1 MIIKR
6 WSGAAFVEEHPKTK
20 AQLVFNEGNTES
32 IFDANDKVK
41 PKFLPDAVFDSLNFY
56 STVFNQDGTNENRL
70 SGLAYEALRNVSNL
84 TADNKRSAL
93 GYYWVAARATS
104 LVTTFNFGNLTYDSV
119 QFNTFSSV
127 NAATTFSSSGFFGE
141 QAPAYITTIPSGTAS
156 FNAVVGY
163 FNGVNYVYYRQ
174 TGNPSGSTWTN
185 IGSGGYTG
193 TFVNGTTYYDIR
205 TAKLYTW
212 TAATGNVGQHTLVAP
227 TGIYI
232 QTKFAGSEYN
242 NQNTANNEF
251 GTPGY
256 SGANSAQL
264 EIGDW
269 VVISKI
275 EGLGTSLTPYIVTF
289 ATINNTYEL
298 ATGSVDGIVR
308 LSTQTTYANLSGSN
322 VVTDG
327 VLKTVID
334 NAAFAAGNHTHGN
347 ITNAGTITSDTAI
360 ASGQKLV
367 LVNGSNQVVRSALA
381 IGTSTTTF
389 LTNAGTW
396 ATPAGTYAHPTQT
409 AINAN
414 ATDNGINVID
424 SVVVDTNG
432 HVTSVGLRNLSEA
445 TTSAAGAMSAADKTK
460 LNGIATS
467 ANNYTHPA
475 YTTRSIDTDGVE
487 VLDTFTS
494 DAIGSVTNIT
504 KRTLPTAT
512 TSLPG
517 VMSAADKA
525 KLDGIATGAN
535 NYEHPTYTYSTPTAD
550 TQTTLSNIQ
559 LISTLAQTNGHVTG
573 GTARKL
579 VAGSNVTLTAASD
592 GNITINSSFTN
603 TTYSAKAL
611 GGLSLDGTQFQMVHP
626 FFVQAD
632 APTTPLTGTI
642 WFDL

>member
-6 WSGAAFVEEHPKTK
+6 WNGSAFVEEHPKTK

-41 PKFLPDAVFDSLNFY
+41 PKFLPDAVYDSLYFY
-56 STVFNQDGTNENRL
+56 STLFSYQGTYQHQL
-70 SGLAYEALRNVSNL
+70 SDLAFEALRNVDNL
-84 TADNKRSAL
+84 TVGSKRSAL
-93 GYYWVAARATS
+93 GYYWVVSKPITLATTHIS
-104 LVTTFNFGNLTYDSV
+104 AEDYASV
-119 QFNTFSSV
+119 QFNTFASV
-127 NAATTFSSSGFFGE
+127 NAATLFESSGHFGE
-141 QAPAYITTIPSGTAS
+141 QAPWFSSTIPTSTQPL
-156 FNAVVGY
+156 NTVIAVN
-163 FNGVNYVYYRQ
+163 NGMFFTFYRQ
-174 TGNPSGSTWTN
+174 TGNPTGNTWQN
-185 IGSGGYTG
+185 IGNDSSQSS
-193 TFVNGTTYYDIR
+193 FVNGTSYYDAR
-205 TAKLYTW
+205 TSKLYTW
-212 TAATGNVGQHTLVAP
+212 TAASGLDGQLTTVTTTGV
-227 TGIYI
+227 YI
-232 QTKFAGSEYN
+232 QAKFAGHEYTN
-242 NQNTANNEF
+242 ANTAFNF
-251 GTPGY
+251 GVPGLY
-256 SGANSAQL
+256 GPGQAASL
-264 EIGDW
+264 EVGDW

-275 EGLGTSLTPYIVTF
+275 EGLGTLANPYIFTF

-334 NAAFAAGNHTHGN
+334 QAGFAAGNHTHGN

-389 LTNAGTW
+389 LTEAGTW

-409 AINAN
+409 AIDVNAV
-414 ATDNGINVID
+414 DNGINVID
-424 SVVVDTNG
+424 RVQVNTLG
-432 HVTSVGLRNLSEA
+432 HVTGVSTRDLSNA
-445 TTSAAGAMSAADKTK
+445 TTSAAGVMSAADKTK
-460 LNGIATS
+460 LDGIATS

-475 YTTRSIDTDGVE
+475 YTARTIDTDGVE

-494 DAIGSVTNIT
+494 DSIGSVTAIT
-504 KRTLPTAT
+504 KRTLPNAS

-517 VMSAADKA
+517 VMSAADKT

-535 NYEHPTYTYSTPTAD
+535 NYTHPTYTYNTPTAD

-579 VAGSNVTLTAASD
+579 VAGSNVTLTPASD
-592 GNITINSSFTN
+592 GNITIASSFTN

-632 APTTPLTGTI
+632 APSTPLTGTI